1 MIESIINSKKIK
13 YIDLQNTFIPKLPQ
27 NTDYV
32 RMFINLDNIINDI
45 QNNKDAI
52 DELESDNFLILSSE
66 LANLIAHYRKFFYS
80 RYGMKSVFIFY
91 YSTNILN
98 NFNKTVKARM
108 LKNLKLLSILIDYI
122 PDVSIVDMQIDQS
135 ETVPYYIITNE
146 EDKESLCMNLILT
159 GRKTDFQL
167 VNLPNTAILYSVRGN
182 HKLIQQDNVYSVL
195 VKDKNSFYSNVTR
208 NLISLIIALNGDKI
222 RNVEGI
228 PKYSYKSIMN
238 RLNILIQQ
246 NKISN
251 TYHNIDDIEKILN
264 EFSIAD
270 KTIYIL
276 IKSYFAKIDVRYSI
290 NNLSQF
296 EINKIVTRNK
306 FIEDM
311 NTLKEVN
318 RKYYE
323 YNPLQLIEMLEG
335 Y

>member
-1 MIESIINSKKIK
+1 
-13 YIDLQNTFIPKLPQ
+13 
-27 NTDYV
+27 
-32 RMFINLDNIINDI
+32 
-45 QNNKDAI
+45 
-52 DELESDNFLILSSE
+52 
-66 LANLIAHYRKFFYS
+66 
-80 RYGMKSVFIFY
+80 MKSVFIFY

-208 NLISLIIALNGDKI
+208 NLISLIIALNGDKL